1 MDFVSYEKLAPAQQ
15 VLGSYGFDR
24 INREQ
29 DRQWKHVKGRGSS
42 LYPHVSPQ
50 MSSFFLAPLLLANI
64 CSPCTPHFFLHPYYL
79 RVPAK
84 QTT

>member
-29 DRQWKHVKGRGSS
+29 DRQWKHVRGRGSS
-42 LYPHVSPQ
+42 LCPHVSP
-50 MSSFFLAPLLLANI
+50 
-64 CSPCTPHFFLHPYYL
+64 
-79 RVPAK
+79 
-84 QTT
+84 

>member
-1 MDFVSYEKLAPAQQ
+1 MDFVSYENLAPAQQ

-42 LYPHVSPQ
+42 LCPHVSP
-50 MSSFFLAPLLLANI
+50 
-64 CSPCTPHFFLHPYYL
+64 
-79 RVPAK
+79 
-84 QTT
+84 